1 MVALSI
7 LDLAPIP
14 ESADAA
20 QAFRNT
26 VDLARHA
33 ERWGFRRYWLAE
45 HHNMAGIGSAATA
58 VLIGHVAGATERI
71 RVGAG
76 GIMLPNHAP
85 LVIAEQFGT
94 LESLYP
100 GRVDLGIG
108 RAPGTDQRT
117 AQALRRTLTGD
128 VNDFPRDVVEL
139 QSYFQPTPPG
149 QRVRAVPGAGLDVPI
164 WILGS
169 SLFGA
174 QLAAALGLPYAF
186 ASHFAPAA
194 LMQAIAIYREQFRP
208 STQCAA
214 SYVMAGFNVFAADSA
229 DEAAY
234 VRSSAQQSVL
244 NLHRG
249 IPGPL
254 PRPVRG
260 FEAGLDP
267 QERTILER
275 WFTCAASGTPEM
287 VAQRLAEFA
296 ARTGVDEIMVTSN
309 IHDHAARL
317 RSYEI
322 TAAAGAD
329 MARLPAARG
338 AEGT

>member
-1 MVALSI
+1 
-7 LDLAPIP
+7 
-14 ESADAA
+14 
-20 QAFRNT
+20 
-26 VDLARHA
+26 
-33 ERWGFRRYWLAE
+33 
-45 HHNMAGIGSAATA
+45 MAGIGSAATA
-58 VLIGHVAGATERI
+58 VLIGHVAGATATI

-100 GRVDLGIG
+100 GRIDLGIG
-108 RAPGTDQRT
+108 RAPGTDQMT
-117 AQALRRTLTGD
+117 SHALRRTLTGD

-149 QRVRAVPGAGLDVPI
+149 RRVRAVPGAGLNVPI

-194 LMQAIAIYREQFRP
+194 LMQAIQVYREQFRP
-208 STQCAA
+208 SEQCAA
-214 SYVMAGFNVFAADSA
+214 PYVMAGFNVFAADSEE
-229 DEAAY
+229 EAAY

-244 NLHRG
+244 NLHQNA
-249 IPGPL
+249 PGPL

-260 FEAGLDP
+260 FEATLGA
-267 QERTILER
+267 QERSILAR
-275 WFTCAASGTPEM
+275 WFTCSASGTPGRRW
-287 VAQRLAEFA
+287 Q
-296 ARTGVDEIMVTSN
+296 TGS
-309 IHDHAARL
+309 
-317 RSYEI
+317 
-322 TAAAGAD
+322 G
-329 MARLPAARG
+329 RLPSRPAWTRSW
-338 AEGT
+338 